1 MPISPMNPYP
11 EKSTSTW
18 ERSVAPAK
26 TGNRGPLRFEEGVA
40 TETDV
45 PKDFGRGAYQDTA
58 GNSRGYQTQE
68 HVFKRAEET
77 MRERAHIGSAS
88 WVEAPALLSDFVAG
102 TGSGDRGT
110 AVGGWERAINSGAH
124 QARPNKM
131 RVSGW

>member
-1 MPISPMNPYP
+1 MTISPYTNGP
-11 EKSTSTW
+11 EKFSPTF
-18 ERSVAPAK
+18 ERVTAASK
-26 TGNRGPLRFEEGVA
+26 TGNRGPLRFQEGVA

-45 PKDFGRGAYQDTA
+45 PKDFGRGAYVDTA

-68 HVFKRAEET
+68 HMFKRAEET

-102 TGSGDRGT
+102 TASGDRGT
-110 AVGGWERAINSGAH
+110 MVGGWERAFNSGAH

-131 RVSGW
+131 RVG